1 MELTAQDYGSLLTGE
16 VCPGLAEIHRQRWTV
31 LTKLDKNEASLLSL
45 IVSTAIRL
53 LHVILDRLSW
63 LSLPERWSSLYT
75 RITRGKTCFHL
86 MLTKPVQ
93 WSSWFTM
100 LLARYNK
107 RILEFCSSKL
117 WKRELSTLRSYK
129 LFILLGLSVALVIS
143 RAGTESTS
151 SFYISIVKK
160 SNSFVNRIRPLS
172 R

>member
-1 MELTAQDYGSLLTGE
+1 MELTAEDYGSLLTGE

-63 LSLPERWSSLYT
+63 LSLPERRSSLYT

-100 LLARYNK
+100 LLAGYNK
-107 RILEFCSSKL
+107 RILCSSKL
-117 WKRELSTLRSYK
+117 WQRELSTLRSYK
-129 LFILLGLSVALVIS
+129 LFILLGLSVALAIS
-143 RAGTESTS
+143 RAGAESTS
-151 SFYISIVKK
+151 SF
-160 SNSFVNRIRPLS
+160 S
-172 R
+172 RYLNC